1 MSGRHPELLLEAL
14 GAEDG
19 AGRPPVR
26 TALVERARARVRR
39 GFYDRP
45 DVTRALV
52 EALLNDLALS

>member
-1 MSGRHPELLLEAL
+1 MSGRHSELLLETL
-14 GAEDG
+14 KAEDR

-26 TALVERARARVRR
+26 TALVERARERVRR

-45 DVTRALV
+45 HVTRALV

>member
-1 MSGRHPELLLEAL
+1 MSGRHPELLLETL
-14 GAEDG
+14 EAECG
-19 AGRPPVR
+19 TGRPPVR
-26 TALVERARARVRR
+26 TALVERARERVRL